1 MTSGTSTFIPQELC
15 SRKLWDMV
23 NSDCADSANKAQLDA
38 AIAELEERR
47 SYLEELQHIGKAS
60 TKSQAPE

>member
-1 MTSGTSTFIPQELC
+1 MTSNTSTFNPQELC

-23 NSDCADSANKAQLDA
+23 NTGSDDCESKAHLEA

-47 SYLEELQHIGKAS
+47 SYLTELHHIGTADTES
-60 TKSQAPE
+60 

>member
-1 MTSGTSTFIPQELC
+1 MTSGTGTFNPQELC

-23 NSDCADSANKAQLDA
+23 NADNTDSENKVQLDA
-38 AIAELEERR
+38 AIAELKDRR

-60 TKSQAPE
+60 TESQATR

>member
-1 MTSGTSTFIPQELC
+1 MTSNTRTFNPQELC

-23 NSDCADSANKAQLDA
+23 NSANNDGKAQLEA

-47 SYLEELQHIGKAS
+47 SYLTELQHIGKTNAAS
-60 TKSQAPE
+60 

>member
-1 MTSGTSTFIPQELC
+1 MATNITTQTNTFNPQELC

-23 NSDCADSANKAQLDA
+23 NIDDADSANKAQLEA

-47 SYLEELQHIGKAS
+47 SYLTELQHLGKVD
-60 TKSQAPE
+60 PES

>member
-1 MTSGTSTFIPQELC
+1 MTSNTTTQTNTFNPQELC

-23 NSDCADSANKAQLDA
+23 NIDNAASANKAQLDA

-47 SYLEELQHIGKAS
+47 SYLTELQHLGKVD
-60 TKSQAPE
+60 PEA

>member
-1 MTSGTSTFIPQELC
+1 MTSGTNIFNPQELC

-23 NSDCADSANKAQLDA
+23 NTGSVQSENKAQLDA

-47 SYLEELQHIGKAS
+47 SYLTEMQHIGITGTQPK
-60 TKSQAPE
+60 

>member
-1 MTSGTSTFIPQELC
+1 MATDPTTFNPQELC

-23 NSDCADSANKAQLDA
+23 NIEREHCENKAQLEA

-47 SYLEELQHIGKAS
+47 SYLKELHDLGKMG
-60 TKSQAPE
+60 PES

>member
-1 MTSGTSTFIPQELC
+1 MTSNRNTFNPQELC

-23 NSDCADSANKAQLDA
+23 NTGSVDCENKAQLEA

-47 SYLEELQHIGKAS
+47 SYLTELNHIGIADTES
-60 TKSQAPE
+60 

>member
-1 MTSGTSTFIPQELC
+1 MTSGTGTFNPQELC

-23 NSDCADSANKAQLDA
+23 NADNADSENKLQLDA

-47 SYLEELQHIGKAS
+47 SYLEELQHIGKSSSDSRA
-60 TKSQAPE
+60 TR